1 MTTLQS
7 RPRDEEYSVNFTRPH
22 TLSFDSYE
30 ALEQALQDLSYDKE
44 GFMLFDSA
52 NTDVRVKCKGD
63 AYVKVKNMKGN
74 DRNKRYGILKKVLQN
89 TETDYLRRFAEDY
102 DKVKELEF
110 ELKGLVSSILYYYK
124 NVRVN
129 KILMDIPKH
138 LSPIAILTRYL
149 FGKSPSCKKF
159 TL

>member
-1 MTTLQS
+1 M
-7 RPRDEEYSVNFTRPH
+7 EESLAELT
-22 TLSFDSYE
+22 
-30 ALEQALQDLSYDKE
+30 YDKE
-44 GFMLFDSA
+44 GFMLFDSE

-74 DRNKRYGILKKVLQN
+74 DRNKRYGLLKKVLQN

-129 KILMDIPKH
+129 KINGYPEAFIPDY
-138 LSPIAILTRYL
+138 LYSTRYL
-149 FGKSPSCKKF
+149 FGKSPSR
-159 TL
+159 